1 LSTIYIPYKKE
12 PNTFKSHYFATGAV
26 VRDMALGTIYC
37 RGMYPAPFLKI
48 ESAIKA
54 VIMKLVA
61 SFETKERI

>member
-1 LSTIYIPYKKE
+1 
-12 PNTFKSHYFATGAV
+12 
-26 VRDMALGTIYC
+26 
-37 RGMYPAPFLKI
+37 MYPAPFLKI